1 MDRILEWLSRPVGQ
15 FIFTAPTEAF
25 FVHLQVACTVGGL
38 FALPIWVFHFWRFA
52 GRALKLKE
60 RTIVLSILP
69 YALALFFVGAA
80 VALFVVV
87 PLAVKFLL
95 GYGSSRLVPM
105 ISLSE
110 YLSFIFWM
118 VVGFGVF
125 FQLPLVIVTLARF
138 GLVDPKTFVS
148 YRRHMI
154 VGIFLVAAVLTP
166 GPDIVSQLVL
176 AVPSYFLFEI
186 ALVIA
191 KRVYPKK

>member
-1 MDRILEWLSRPVGQ
+1 VGQ

-25 FVHLQVACTVGGL
+25 FIHLQVAFTVGGL
-38 FALPIWVFHFWRFA
+38 CALPIWIYQLWRYV
-52 GRALKLKE
+52 GRALRLKE
-60 RTIVLSILP
+60 RSVILGILP
-69 YALALFFVGAA
+69 YALLLFFVGTA
-80 VALFVVV
+80 VAVLLVV
-87 PLAVKFLL
+87 PTAMRFLL
-95 GYGSSRLVPM
+95 SYGSPTLVPM

-138 GLVDPKTFVS
+138 GLVDPKIFVS
-148 YRRHMI
+148 YRRHMV

-176 AVPSYFLFEI
+176 AVPSYVLFEI
-186 ALVIA
+186 SLIIA
-191 KRVYPKK
+191 KRVYRK